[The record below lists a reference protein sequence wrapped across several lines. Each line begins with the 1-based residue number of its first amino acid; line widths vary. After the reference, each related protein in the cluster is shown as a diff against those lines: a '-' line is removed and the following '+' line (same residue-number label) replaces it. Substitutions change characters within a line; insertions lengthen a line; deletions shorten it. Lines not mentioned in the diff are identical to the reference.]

1 MSSSLA
7 FTIYCGRCF
16 RPISLNSDS
25 GGSVLSC
32 GDFLCSSC
40 AQVLATSSSCP
51 ACGKHGV
58 RAAFLNDSLPVE
70 VKQNI
75 EDPTR
80 EFERILSTLE
90 FQVSHYRNTIKRLI
104 QKLQHSDQEALKR
117 NA

>member
-7 FTIYCGRCF
+7 FSIFCGRCF
-16 RPISLNSDS
+16 RQISLNSDG

-32 GDFLCSSC
+32 SDFLCSSC

-58 RAAFLNDSLPVE
+58 RAAFLNDSLPIE

-80 EFERILSTLE
+80 EFEKILNTLE
-90 FQVSHYRNTIKRLI
+90 FQTSHYRNTIKRLLV
-104 QKLQHSDQEALKR
+104 KLQSAEQEMQKK